1 MTASYIRRRDGS
13 FTYDVAG
20 HSGEAR
26 VFRSEGDWIE
36 LEVDGIQQMLSVV
49 TDGLRHWV
57 QSTNGEIAL
66 VEIPRF
72 PEPEPEKVAGGYT
85 AHMPGRIVAVNV
97 EEGQQVSAGQVL
109 VILEA
114 MKMEHLIT
122 CAEDGAVNQV
132 RITAGQQVE
141 AGDVLLV
148 VDTGGGE
155 A

>member
-1 MTASYIRRRDGS
+1 
-13 FTYDVAG
+13 
-20 HSGEAR
+20 
-26 VFRSEGDWIE
+26 
-36 LEVDGIQQMLSVV
+36 
-49 TDGLRHWV
+49 
-57 QSTNGEIAL
+57 
-66 VEIPRF
+66 
-72 PEPEPEKVAGGYT
+72 
-85 AHMPGRIVAVNV
+85 MPGRIVAVNV